1 MVETESAI
9 KLVQELKINKLFP
22 KYNDA
27 LLNEIAQQITKNFLS
42 LSELLS

>member
-9 KLVQELKINKLFP
+9 KLVRELKINKLFP

-27 LLNEIAQQITKNFLS
+27 LLNDIAQ
-42 LSELLS
+42 

>member
-1 MVETESAI
+1 MVETEGAI

-27 LLNEIAQQITKNFLS
+27 LLVEI
-42 LSELLS
+42 